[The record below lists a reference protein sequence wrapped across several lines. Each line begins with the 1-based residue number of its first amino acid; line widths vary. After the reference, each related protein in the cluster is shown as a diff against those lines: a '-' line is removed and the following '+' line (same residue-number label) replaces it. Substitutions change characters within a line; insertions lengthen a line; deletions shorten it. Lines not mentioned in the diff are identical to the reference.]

1 MAEIFHKYP
10 TASWRVGDGE
20 PLFFPV
26 TQITETGGNRIIPQ
40 ERPFRDGAKL
50 DDTGSKPRQ
59 WSFGAVFNN
68 SLQEAVQNGVP
79 LYPQRLRQLLRSFD
93 VHETGVLVLPT
104 IGKVRARAQD
114 YTRTEAP
121 EEQDTGR
128 LDLVFVEDNE
138 DALDRAVLNPPAV
151 VSTLLKLSEQTQ
163 FTAQTQGVWNEDLK
177 SLREVASEIQGLMLA
192 PGRSVSDLGT
202 VVRAHRR
209 ALQSVIDTA
218 SDESQLSGGL
228 LGDPRGS
235 ELNRQI
241 NILLDREAQAEDERS
256 SSRPRTKG
264 FTIDVE
270 VTSLY
275 EIAARLGQDLTELL
289 ELNSARVDD
298 PFMLTRGE
306 VIRVFE
312 SQPR

>member
-1 MAEIFHKYP
+1 MAEVFAKYP

-26 TQITETGGNRIIPQ
+26 TSITETGGNRIIPQ

-59 WSFGAVFNN
+59 WAFGAIFNN

-138 DALDRAVLNPPAV
+138 DALDRAALSPPAV

-163 FTAQTQGVWNEDLK
+163 FTAQSQGVWNEDLK
-177 SLREVASEIQGLMLA
+177 SLRQIASEIQGLMLA

-209 ALQSVIDTA
+209 ALQSVLSTA
-218 SDESQLSGGL
+218 SDESG

-264 FTIDVE
+264 FVIDVE
-270 VTSLY
+270 VTSIF
-275 EIAARLGQDLTELL
+275 EVAARLGQDATELL

-298 PFMLTRGE
+298 PFLLTRGE

-312 SQPR
+312 SAPR